1 MNGSSSCLYNGAFSS
16 AVGHTCRLSQHALP
30 SFSFMPTA
38 NFGAETLELDLPP
51 ASSSPLM
58 SDLIIPPQM
67 FHFSWKVRE
76 GAKKDRVSSS
86 FSPLSF
92 SAFRAAAKEFSAPPT
107 FDIRQQ
113 GPDTRRHRR
122 PRAQG
127 CLSELPKARTLTA

>member
-1 MNGSSSCLYNGAFSS
+1 MAHLHVFTTVPFLQRSVTLAAFPNTLSLPSLSCQLLTS
-16 AVGHTCRLSQHALP
+16 AQKPLNLTCR
-30 SFSFMPTA
+30 
-38 NFGAETLELDLPP
+38 PP

-58 SDLIIPPQM
+58 SDRIIPPQM

-92 SAFRAAAKEFSAPPT
+92 SAFRAAKEFSAPPT

-127 CLSELPKARTLTA
+127 CLSSPKQGH